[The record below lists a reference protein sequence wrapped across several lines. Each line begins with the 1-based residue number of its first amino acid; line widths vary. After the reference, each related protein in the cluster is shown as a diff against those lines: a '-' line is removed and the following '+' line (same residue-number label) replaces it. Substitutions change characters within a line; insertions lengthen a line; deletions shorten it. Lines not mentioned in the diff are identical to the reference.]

1 MTVNTHGRRRFLAVA
16 SASGAVLV
24 GGCFGESS
32 DDEAESDND
41 DEAEETDGNDDEEG
55 LPEPEPVDVD
65 RIAADPTD
73 VPDPVDWNEPREHEI
88 TLESIEAVAE
98 IEDGVTLRYMTY
110 EGQIPGP
117 MIRVREGDTIDL
129 TFDVPEDEN
138 ADAHNVDFHAVYGP
152 GGGAADT
159 TLAPGDDVANV
170 RFQLTYPGVHIYH
183 CAVPNMDQHSSLGMF
198 GAILVEPEE
207 GLPEVDREFY
217 FGQHE
222 LYTDGDPGEEGHHS
236 YDFDAAADENPT
248 YVALNG
254 EYLAFTD
261 DGAYGPVEAEVGET
275 ARIYYANGGP
285 NLASSWHAI
294 GSVWSRYYRDGDLT
308 SAPDENVET
317 AMVGPG
323 TTTAAEVE
331 FPVPGPVSL
340 VDHALSRVVH
350 RGSLGQI
357 AVEGEENT
365 DVYDGDP

>member
-1 MTVNTHGRRRFLAVA
+1 MTVNTHGRRQFLAVA
-16 SASGAVLV
+16 SASGTVLV
-24 GGCFGESS
+24 AGCFGESAS
-32 DDEAESDND
+32 DEEESDADAEAEENGDND
-41 DEAEETDGNDDEEG
+41 DEDG

-73 VPDPVDWNEPREHEI
+73 VPDPVDWDEPREHEI

-98 IEDGVTLRYMTY
+98 VEDGLTLRYMTY

-138 ADAHNVDFHAVYGP
+138 VDAHNVDFHAVYGP
-152 GGGAADT
+152 GGAAADT

-183 CAVPNMDQHSSLGMF
+183 CAVPNMD
-198 GAILVEPEE
+198 
-207 GLPEVDREFY
+207 
-217 FGQHE
+217 
-222 LYTDGDPGEEGHHS
+222 HS
-236 YDFDAAADENPT
+236 YDFDAAADESPT

-294 GSVWSRYYRDGDLT
+294 GNVWSRYYRDGDLT

-357 AVEGEENT
+357 AVEGDENT